1 MIFPPMNSVPSEFS
15 GRLRDLLERRLAIIA
30 DQEIREKNPAAQ
42 LEQLR
47 EVSEKITAMQEEA
60 KGNLPPRLKHYLE
73 RASFQ
78 KALACLK
85 GEDA

>member
-1 MIFPPMNSVPSEFS
+1 M
-15 GRLRDLLERRLAIIA
+15 
-30 DQEIREKNPAAQ
+30 REKNPAAQ

-78 KALACLK
+78 KALAWLK
-85 GEDA
+85 GEEE